1 MDMIEERLK
10 AYRSEKEE
18 IQELRYK
25 LNHLGDGE
33 SMIGNSTIMDYQK
46 GYPRPQSVIGYDH
59 EREERLRNTYL
70 SRIEKLT
77 KRCEEVESWVEAIPD
92 SLTRRIFRMYYL
104 EGKTQHQ
111 IAKKI
116 HIHQSNVSRKV
127 EEYLK
132 LHKMHKKM

>member
-1 MDMIEERLK
+1 MDMTEERLK

-70 SRIEKLT
+70 NRIGKLT
-77 KRCEEVESWVEAIPD
+77 KRCEEVENWVEAIPD

-104 EGKTQHQ
+104 EGKTQQQ
-111 IAKKI
+111 ISKRV
-116 HIHQSNVSRKV
+116 HIHQSNASRKI